1 MKREDEIT
9 VQDAL
14 TRATYNIA
22 DTDLQ
27 WMALAK
33 EHLPQD
39 FSDFEVVREGEL
51 TNEAMADLPLSGH
64 TAEELRGFGR
74 VTGFQREW
82 VTTIEE
88 PLLKDGADLAVA
100 TVIHLMDSPEAVSNW
115 MAKVFLEEF
124 KSKIGEDL
132 GPEHRLIS
140 VDEVDLTGK
149 FHDEAVGIRAVQ
161 QGPKGLV
168 SSSVLDFRLGR
179 LLGVV
184 YVVTSGDQNRLEV
197 AEALGK
203 ELERHMVAV
212 AVGAT

>member
-1 MKREDEIT
+1 M
-9 VQDAL
+9 QDAL
-14 TRATYNIA
+14 TRATYNVA

-33 EHLPQD
+33 EHLPLD
-39 FSDFEVVREGEL
+39 FSDFKVVREGEL
-51 TNEAMADLPLSGH
+51 TNEAMAELPLSGH

-82 VTTIEE
+82 VTTVEE

-100 TVIHLMDSPEAVSNW
+100 TVVHLLDSPEAVSSW
-115 MAKVFLEEF
+115 ITKVFLEEF

-140 VDEVDLTGK
+140 VDEVDLAGK

-184 YVVTSGDQNRLEV
+184 YVVTSGDQNRFKL

-203 ELERHMVAV
+203 ELERLMVAV
-212 AVGAT
+212 AVGAA

>member
-1 MKREDEIT
+1 M
-9 VQDAL
+9 QDAL

-33 EHLPQD
+33 QHLPQD
-39 FSDFEVVREGEL
+39 FSEFEVVREGEL
-51 TNEAMADLPLSGH
+51 TNEAMAELPLSGH
-64 TAEELRGFGR
+64 TAEEMRALGR
-74 VTGFQREW
+74 VTGYQREW
-82 VTTIEE
+82 VTTVEE

-100 TVIHLMDSPEAVSNW
+100 TVVHLMDSPEAVSNW
-115 MAKVFLEEF
+115 MTKVFLEEF
-124 KSKIGEDL
+124 KAKVGENL
-132 GPEHRLIS
+132 GPEHQLLS
-140 VDEVDLTGK
+140 VDEVGLEGK
-149 FHDEAVGIRAVQ
+149 FHDEAVGVRAMQ

-197 AEALGK
+197 AEALGT

-212 AVGAT
+212 AVGSA

>member
-1 MKREDEIT
+1 M
-9 VQDAL
+9 QDAL

-33 EHLPQD
+33 QHLPQD
-39 FSDFEVVREGEL
+39 FSEFEVVREGEL
-51 TNEAMADLPLSGH
+51 TNQSMADLPLSGH
-64 TAEELRGFGR
+64 TAEELRALGR
-74 VTGFQREW
+74 ITGFQREW

-88 PLLKDGADLAVA
+88 SMLQDGSDLAVA
-100 TVIHLMDSPEAVSNW
+100 TVVHLMDSPNAVSNW
-115 MAKVFLEEF
+115 MTKVFLEEF
-124 KSKIGEDL
+124 KAKVGEDL
-132 GPEHRLIS
+132 GSEHRLIS
-140 VDEVDLTGK
+140 VDEIVLEGK
-149 FHDEAVGIRAVQ
+149 FHDEAVGVRAMQ
-161 QGPKGLV
+161 QGPKGIV

-184 YVVTSGDQNRLEV
+184 YVVSSGDQNRLEV

-212 AVGAT
+212 AVGSA